1 MAHDGLFRRLVDD
14 YGTKAVPDTQAE
26 ELDDIANVLPSTDE
40 PEAGKEGKTY
50 MLEEERETGHVAL
63 STYTYGLRAMG
74 SPCIIALVA
83 LAYIVAQ
90 GTQVAHIL
98 WLGWWQSGRYPY
110 LTQGAYQ
117 GIYAGIAVFYALAL
131 FVCNASWIALVVRGS
146 IKLCITGLQRI
157 MGSPMAFLDRTPVG
171 MRSVS
176 S

>member
-1 MAHDGLFRRLVDD
+1 VAEWAVTPAAVSAHLTQQELMARDGLFRRLVHD
-14 YGTKAVPDTQAE
+14 YGTAAVSEMQEE
-26 ELDDIANVLPSTDE
+26 ELDDMANVLPSAE
-40 PEAGKEGKTY
+40 QP
-50 MLEEERETGHVAL
+50 L
-63 STYTYGLRAMG
+63 
-74 SPCIIALVA
+74 IIALVA
-83 LAYIVAQ
+83 FAYIVAQ

-110 LTQGAYQ
+110 LSQGAYQ

-146 IKLCITGLQRI
+146 IKLCITGLQRV
-157 MGSPMAFLDRTPVG
+157 MGSPAAFLDRTPVG